1 VFRRTRVS
9 SRLPPS
15 LAANRL
21 SQALE
26 CVRQTGTPIVDL
38 TESNPT
44 RVGFPYPSSM
54 LAALSDERALHYDPH
69 PFGLASAREA
79 VARDF
84 SRRSVTVN
92 PDDVILTASTSE
104 SYSWLFKLL
113 CDAGDTVLAPSPS
126 YPLFEHLARLEGV
139 GLATYRLDYH
149 GRWEVDVE
157 SIRAAPPSTRALIL
171 VSPNNPT
178 GSYVSARELE
188 DTLAICR
195 NRGWALIVDEV
206 FADYPL
212 EAERPLTDIALRAD
226 VLAFTLGGASKMLG
240 LPQVKLGWMVA
251 GGSRDER
258 RETLHALEHI
268 ADTFLSVSTPVQI
281 AAPSL
286 LREGASIRAAIHERV
301 RGNLS
306 CARVVAR
313 KYPSCEVLRVE
324 GGWCATVR
332 VPATR
337 PEDVLVLELLESERV
352 LVHPGYFFDFPHEAF
367 LVVSLLVE
375 QASFADAFDR
385 CLRFMNQ
392 G

>member
-1 VFRRTRVS
+1 MARRTRVS

-21 SQALE
+21 SQVLDGYRHA
-26 CVRQTGTPIVDL
+26 GTRFVDL

-44 RVGFPYPSSM
+44 RVRLPYPSS
-54 LAALSDERALHYDPH
+54 LIVSLSDQRALRYDPH

-84 SRRSVTVN
+84 SRRSVTVD
-92 PDDVILTASTSE
+92 PGDVILTASTSE

-113 CDAGDTVLAPSPS
+113 CDAGDTVLAPAPS

-157 SIRAAPPSTRALIL
+157 SIRAAPPTTRALIL

-188 DTLAICR
+188 DMLAICR
-195 NRGWALIVDEV
+195 SRGWALIVDEV

-212 EAERPLTDIALRAD
+212 DVEQPLTDIALRAD

-251 GGSRDER
+251 GGPAEER

-286 LREGASIRAAIHERV
+286 LREGASVRAAIHERV
-301 RGNLS
+301 RDNLS
-306 CARVVAR
+306 SARAVAQ
-313 KYPSCEVLRVE
+313 KYPSCEVLRAE

-332 VPATR
+332 VPAMR
-337 PEDVLVLELLESERV
+337 PEDVLVLGLLESERV

-375 QASFADAFDR
+375 QAPFADAFDR
-385 CLRFMNQ
+385 CLRFVNQ

>member
-1 VFRRTRVS
+1 MLRRNHVS

-15 LAANRL
+15 LAANSL
-21 SQALE
+21 SQALDRCRE
-26 CVRQTGTPIVDL
+26 DGTPIVDL

-44 RVGFPYPSSM
+44 RAGFPYPPAM
-54 LAALSDERALHYDPH
+54 LAALADRQALRYDPH
-69 PFGLASAREA
+69 PFGLLGARDA
-79 VARDF
+79 VARDCL
-84 SRRSVTVN
+84 RRSVAVD
-92 PDDVILTASTSE
+92 PGDVILTASTSE

-113 CDAGDTVLAPSPS
+113 CDSGETVLAPAPS

-149 GRWEVDVE
+149 GRWEVDFE
-157 SIRAAPPSTRALIL
+157 SIRKAPPSTRALIL

-188 DTLAICR
+188 EVLAVCR
-195 NRGWALIVDEV
+195 SRGWALIVDEV

-212 EAERPLTDIALRAD
+212 DAEHPLTDIASRAD

-240 LPQVKLGWMVA
+240 LPQVKLGWIVA
-251 GGSRDER
+251 GGPSEER
-258 RETLHALEHI
+258 GEALHALEHI

-286 LREGASIRAAIHERV
+286 LRDGAPVRAAIHARV
-301 RGNLS
+301 RDNLDR
-306 CARVVAR
+306 ARDVAR
-313 KYPSCEVLRVE
+313 RYSACEVLRVE
-324 GGWCATVR
+324 GGWCAAVR
-332 VPATR
+332 VPALR
-337 PEDVLVLELLESERV
+337 PEDILVLELLESERV
-352 LVHPGYFFDFPHEAF
+352 LVHPGYFFDFAHEAF

-375 QASFADAFDR
+375 QAPFADAFER
-385 CLRFMNQ
+385 CLNFVSQ

>member
-1 VFRRTRVS
+1 
-9 SRLPPS
+9 
-15 LAANRL
+15 
-21 SQALE
+21 
-26 CVRQTGTPIVDL
+26 VD
-38 TESNPT
+38 P
-44 RVGFPYPSSM
+44 G
-54 LAALSDERALHYDPH
+54 
-69 PFGLASAREA
+69 
-79 VARDF
+79 
-84 SRRSVTVN
+84 
-92 PDDVILTASTSE
+92 DVILTASTSE

-113 CDAGDTVLAPSPS
+113 CESGETVLAPSPS

-149 GRWEVDVE
+149 GRWEADVE

-188 DTLAICR
+188 DVLAICR
-195 NRGWALIVDEV
+195 SRGWVLIVDEV

-212 EAERPLTDIALRAD
+212 DAEHPLTDIASRAD
-226 VLAFTLGGASKMLG
+226 VLTFTLGGASKMLG
-240 LPQVKLGWMVA
+240 LPQVKLGWILA
-251 GGSRDER
+251 GGPNDVR
-258 RETLHALEHI
+258 REALHALEHI

-286 LREGASIRAAIHERV
+286 LRDGASVRAAIHARV
-301 RGNLS
+301 RDNLER
-306 CARVVAR
+306 ARAVAQR
-313 KYPSCEVLRVE
+313 YPSCEVLRVE

-337 PEDVLVLELLESERV
+337 PEDVLVLDLLESERV

-367 LVVSLLVE
+367 VVVSLLVE
-375 QASFADAFDR
+375 PALFDDAFER
-385 CLRFMNQ
+385 CLRFVNQ